1 MESYVIN
8 LDKRGDRW
16 RKIDA
21 LCKTA
26 NLPIKRIKAID
37 GKTELITD
45 EHWLQKYD
53 NNCGRLRYMTKG
65 EIACY
70 LSHYKCY
77 EESKSELTLVIEDD
91 AKIPI
96 MFDYNL
102 NKYLKYLPHDWDII
116 LLGTSELWAR
126 KWRKNTTTIWQN
138 NYWFKCK
145 GDVYGT
151 QCYILKRKAIEFLK
165 DCKYPINSPIDVK
178 INHLGLN
185 VYILNHNMVGTHRW
199 GSDTQG

>member
-26 NLPIKRIKAID
+26 NLPIKRMRAID

-53 NNCGRLRYMTKG
+53 TGDRFRYMTKG

-102 NKYLKYLPHDWDII
+102 NKYFPKCYFLKKEIESIQYIDYEDFSIPVPTYLDDICCRHYGKNWDIPDPA
-116 LLGTSELWAR
+116 W
-126 KWRKNTTTIWQN
+126 
-138 NYWFKCK
+138 
-145 GDVYGT
+145 
-151 QCYILKRKAIEFLK
+151 
-165 DCKYPINSPIDVK
+165 KY
-178 INHLGLN
+178 
-185 VYILNHNMVGTHRW
+185 
-199 GSDTQG
+199 